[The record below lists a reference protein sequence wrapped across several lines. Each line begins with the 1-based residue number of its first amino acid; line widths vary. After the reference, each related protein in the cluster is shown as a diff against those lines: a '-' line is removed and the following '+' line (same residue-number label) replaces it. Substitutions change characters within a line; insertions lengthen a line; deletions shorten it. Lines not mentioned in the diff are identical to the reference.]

1 MTTRALVPQG
11 IVILLVLTLAV
22 AWLWMLG
29 NSPVHG
35 AATLTVTKTGDTN
48 DGICSLSD
56 CSLREAIASG
66 DSGDTIN
73 VPGGIYTLT
82 LGSELTIDKN
92 LTLTG
97 DGSTNS
103 TIIQAAA
110 SSADA
115 THRVFTITAGSNVA
129 ISGVII
135 PHGRSLSSI
144 IGGGSIVNRGT
155 LTLTDSKVINKAA
168 VSSYGGGI

>member
-1 MTTRALVPQG
+1 M
-11 IVILLVLTLAV
+11 
-22 AWLWMLG
+22 
-29 NSPVHG
+29 
-35 AATLTVTKTGDTN
+35 
-48 DGICSLSD
+48 SD
-56 CSLREAIASG
+56 CSLREAIAAANSE
-66 DSGDTIN
+66 DTIN
-73 VPGGIYTLT
+73 VPEGTYTLT

-135 PHGRSLSSI
+135 RHGRSKNFSSNH
-144 IGGGSIVNRGT
+144 GGGIRNFGT
-155 LTLTDSKVINKAA
+155 LTLADSKVINNAT
-168 VSSYGGGI
+168 SGFNYGGGIYNGGGATLSLTNSTIGDNTATNGAAPFSLKVVL